1 MVLREIIGYELTTNM
16 ELQYLLKYGA
26 CLAGKLKGGFY
37 IITNHTLVIGIL
49 NTSFNI
55 LNASLNVVIVKI
67 YN

>member
-1 MVLREIIGYELTTNM
+1 MVLREIIGYELATNM

-37 IITNHTLVIGIL
+37 IITNHTIGIL